1 MTRLA
6 NAPNFRDVGALPL
19 AGGGSLR
26 AGTIYRSGQ
35 LSSLDE
41 ADLRRVETLG
51 IRLVCDLRS
60 SGERQRFASRWPALA
75 PARTIEMPASTDHG
89 AGMQN
94 LIDRLAGE
102 PGAAG
107 ARRAMLDLYAS
118 LPGLLSPTLATAS
131 EAMASGWGVPVLLHC
146 HVGKDRTGVAT
157 ALLLKALDVSHDAI
171 LADYEETGRRI
182 DIAEETRYIARGL
195 NKRLGTTVDPGA
207 LDALGRTDPAYLDS
221 AFAAIEREWGGVDAY
236 LTAVGITASRRA
248 RLAAL
253 FHA

>member
-1 MTRLA
+1 MTTLA
-6 NAPNFRDVGALPL
+6 NAPNFRDVGPLPL
-19 AGGGSLR
+19 TGGGTLR
-26 AGTIYRSGQ
+26 PGRLFRSGQ
-35 LSSLDE
+35 LSGLDE
-41 ADLRRVETLG
+41 ADLKRLEALG

-60 SGERQRFASRWPALA
+60 SGERRRFASRWPALA
-75 PARTIEMPASTDHG
+75 PARIIEMPASTDSA
-89 AGMQN
+89 AGMQT
-94 LIDRLAGE
+94 LILRLAGQ

-118 LPGLLSPTLATAS
+118 LPALLVATISAAT

-157 ALLLKALDVSHDAI
+157 ALLLTALGVRREAI

-182 DIAEETRYIARGL
+182 DIVEETRHIARSL
-195 NKRLGTTVDPGA
+195 NKLLGHTVDPGA

-221 AFAAIEREWGGVDAY
+221 AFTAIDRDWGGIDAY
-236 LTAVGITASRRA
+236 LAASGITTSRRE
-248 RLAAL
+248 RLATL